1 MKTKAVLAFMIAFLP
16 ITAAHAAQPG
26 TVILSFGT
34 MYGVDGPFIDST
46 FIRGV
51 RGDELPWIV
60 GSARGSLTTDG
71 HLRLGVRGIVF
82 ANDASVPA
90 NLRGINDE
98 SQFRGLVSCLIENGK
113 KIGTVNI
120 TTVGFPA
127 TQSGD
132 SDIDT
137 FVALP
142 GQCVAPIIFV
152 MSGSED
158 KWFAV
163 TGAEQ

>member
-1 MKTKAVLAFMIAFLP
+1 MRKTLMIGLMITLLP
-16 ITAAHAAQPG
+16 VTFAHAAGG
-26 TVILSFGT
+26 TQIIGFGT
-34 MYGVDGPFIDST
+34 MYGVDGPFVDST

-51 RGDELPWIV
+51 RGDELPWEV
-60 GSARGSLTTDG
+60 GSAKGSLASDG
-71 HLRLGVRGIVF
+71 HLRISVRGLVF
-82 ANDASVPA
+82 ANVPSVPPE
-90 NLRGINDE
+90 LRGINDE
-98 SQFRGLVSCLIENGK
+98 TQFRALVSCLIENGK

-120 TTVGFPA
+120 TSPGFPA
-127 TQSGD
+127 TRSGD

-142 GQCVAPIIFV
+142 EQCVAPIIFV

-163 TGAEQ
+163 TGAEP